1 MRHFPPP
8 ANLSR
13 DRGAIAVALAGAAA
27 LAVAMGIGRFA
38 FTPIL
43 PIMLHDGVISLAAGS
58 GLATANYIGYLAGA
72 MLCMVLP
79 RHWPATALIRGGLVA
94 TALLTAAM
102 ALPVPAL
109 WLPLRFLAGVMSA
122 VALIYT
128 SGWCLHHL
136 AERGRPGLGGL
147 IFAGPGAGIAL
158 SGLAASGMVTAGW
171 HNVAA
176 WIVVA
181 LLSAVAIVAIWSV
194 FDARLPPAAAIVSPV
209 APFARRVPER
219 REPME
224 LATFSLAYGMAG
236 FGYIVTATFL
246 PVIAR
251 GVLHDSAWLDL
262 FWPAF
267 GIASVAGAVI
277 AARRRLAG
285 DVRRVLVLLYLC
297 QAVGVA
303 LSLLL
308 PTVTGFVLG
317 SLLAGLPFTLLTYFA
332 MQEARRLRPR
342 DATRFMGLLTA
353 IYGLG
358 QIAGPPLVGLLV
370 HRAAT
375 PDAGFALALELAAGA
390 LVAGGALYA
399 ALIARWPV
407 SSPPAGR

>member
-1 MRHFPPP
+1 MKHFPAPRHRLAIRTFP
-8 ANLSR
+8 A
-13 DRGAIAVALAGAAA
+13 GGPYVVALAGAIS

-43 PIMLHDGVISLAAGS
+43 PMMLHDGAISLAGGS

-72 MLCMVLP
+72 LLCMVMP
-79 RHWPATALIRGGLVA
+79 RRWPATTLIRGSLAA
-94 TALLTAAM
+94 TALLTVAM
-102 ALPVPAL
+102 ALPAPLL

-128 SGWCLHHL
+128 SGWCLHRLTEH
-136 AERGRPGLGGL
+136 GRPALGGL
-147 IFAGPGAGIAL
+147 IFTGPGAGIAL
-158 SGLAASGMVTAGW
+158 SGLAASGMVLLGW

-176 WIVVA
+176 WIVFA
-181 LLSAVAIVAIWSV
+181 ALSALAALAIWTV
-194 FDARLPPAAAIVSPV
+194 FDRPAPPAAAPAAKSV
-209 APFARRVPER
+209 APFARRLPAR
-219 REPME
+219 RDPVE
-224 LATFSLAYGMAG
+224 LAVFSLAYGLAG

-251 GVLHDSAWLDL
+251 GVLHDSPWLDL

-267 GIASVAGAVI
+267 GIAWM
-277 AARRRLAG
+277 AG
-285 DVRRVLVLLYLC
+285 DMRRVLVLLYLC

-303 LSLLL
+303 LSLVL

-317 SLLAGLPFTLLTYFA
+317 SLLAGLPFTLITYFA
-332 MQEARRLRPR
+332 MQEARRLLPR

-407 SSPPAGR
+407 DAPPAGR